1 MRSVAESFE
10 VLQLLSR
17 HRSRDIEHHGDFEAL
32 DLTVVATRHG
42 KLSSRNRLLS
52 LGDQRQ
58 LVDAGYLQKHSLDV
72 RRAIRNHRDPVV
84 ADGEADCIADH
95 RKTGCRIL
103 SVELLRGG
111 DGGALIGG
119 IRL

>member
-1 MRSVAESFE
+1 M
-10 VLQLLSR
+10 SR

-42 KLSSRNRLLS
+42 KLGSRNRLLS

-58 LVDAGYLQKHSLDV
+58 PVDAGYLQKYSLDV

-84 ADGEADCIADH
+84 ADGEADCVADH
-95 RKTGCRIL
+95 RKAGCRIL

-119 IRL
+119 ISL